1 MRGRVRRVA
10 AGLTLKCACALV
22 ATLAAGGRALAVD
35 LDCVIQ
41 PKSTVT
47 VSAPIE
53 GLVATVTVDRGDVVK
68 AGDVVATLESTVEH
82 AVLEV
87 SRARAEALGPTRS
100 AEARLRFAESTL
112 ARQAMLGDLKVVSEA
127 DRDKASSSKM
137 VAEAELLEAR
147 EGRKTAE
154 LELQRARAT
163 LELRTIRSPVDGI
176 VVERMRAPG
185 EYADPPQIVKI
196 AQVDPLSVEVFAPVS
211 LYGRIQ
217 QGMEAEVLPEAPVG
231 GKHKAAVKSLDRVID
246 GGSATFGVRLE
257 LANPTYLIP
266 AGLNCRV
273 HFPVEPAAMV
283 GGGS

>member
-1 MRGRVRRVA
+1 MSGRVRPVA
-10 AGLTLKCACALV
+10 AGQTLKCACVLV

-217 QGMEAEVLPEAPVG
+217 QGMEAEVLP
-231 GKHKAAVKSLDRVID
+231 
-246 GGSATFGVRLE
+246 
-257 LANPTYLIP
+257 
-266 AGLNCRV
+266 
-273 HFPVEPAAMV
+273 
-283 GGGS
+283 